1 MTNRLPLFAL
11 LFITALTGVFGGHF
25 LARHV
30 DAALLLKFAL
40 EMMFSFVSFLW
51 YCRDSNARD
60 YIRSRWLSVAM
71 VSVGLLAIPYYLW
84 RSRPAGQRGRALLR
98 FFGFVVLLVLVTALG
113 MGIGEWL
120 A

>member
-1 MTNRLPLFAL
+1 
-11 LFITALTGVFGGHF
+11 
-25 LARHV
+25 
-30 DAALLLKFAL
+30 
-40 EMMFSFVSFLW
+40 
-51 YCRDSNARD
+51 
-60 YIRSRWLSVAM
+60 M
-71 VSVGLLAIPYYLW
+71 VSVGFLAIPYYLW

>member
-1 MTNRLPLFAL
+1 MTNRMPLVAL
-11 LFITALTGVFGGHF
+11 LFITSLTGVFGGHF
-25 LARHV
+25 MARHFNAV
-30 DAALLLKFAL
+30 PLLQFAL
-40 EMMFSFVSFLW
+40 ETMFSFAAFLW

-60 YIRSRWLSVAM
+60 FIRSRWLSVAM
-71 VSVGLLAIPYYLW
+71 VSVSLFAVPYYLW

-98 FFGFVVLLVLVTALG
+98 FFGFFMLLVVVTAVG